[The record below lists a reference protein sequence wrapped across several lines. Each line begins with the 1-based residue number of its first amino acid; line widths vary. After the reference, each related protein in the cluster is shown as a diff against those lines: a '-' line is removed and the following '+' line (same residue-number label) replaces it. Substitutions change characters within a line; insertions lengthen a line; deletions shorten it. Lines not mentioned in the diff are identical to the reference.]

1 MLDKNKKQD
10 DIYFVDSFQDSVY
23 YSFTKAQG
31 NERNGICN
39 FTQGPM
45 ASGKTTL
52 AKRLERCGFSVI
64 YENPH
69 PIVEKA
75 KAIKVGYEFKR
86 RVYSKSKNVYRS

>member
-39 FTQGPM
+39 FTPRTD
-45 ASGKTTL
+45 GK
-52 AKRLERCGFSVI
+52 R
-64 YENPH
+64 
-69 PIVEKA
+69 
-75 KAIKVGYEFKR
+75 
-86 RVYSKSKNVYRS
+86 KNDIG